1 MTLPPEEVNLP
12 KSKLEIA
19 NSLIKR
25 FGAGAV
31 FGLLISAI
39 QWGSY
44 IYFWGEPLPLTR
56 GITIC
61 LVLSIICGLITLKW
75 GYRTL
80 ENLLQL
86 LN

>member
-1 MTLPPEEVNLP
+1 MTLPPEELNSP
-12 KSKLEIA
+12 KSKLEVA
-19 NSLIKR
+19 SSLIKR

-31 FGLLISAI
+31 FGLLISVI

-44 IYFWGEPLPLTR
+44 VYFWGEPLPLNR
-56 GITIC
+56 GIMIC
-61 LVLSIICGLITLKW
+61 LVILIICGLITLKW
-75 GYRTL
+75 GYKSL

>member
-1 MTLPPEEVNLP
+1 MTLPVKELNSP
-12 KSKLEIA
+12 KSKLAIA
-19 NSLIKR
+19 SSLIKR
-25 FGAGAV
+25 FGADAV

-61 LVLSIICGLITLKW
+61 LVISIICGLILLKW
-75 GYRTL
+75 GYKSL